1 MVTALVTLIVTLLVI
16 AGFYF
21 FRNIKM
27 KAAVMFLVFWM
38 IVATGCVLFTMPTMH
53 KEFAINVVEYLIKIN
68 DDGSLSTTK
77 KTTQTIIQRQQ
88 QTTRGVNRQ

>member
-1 MVTALVTLIVTLLVI
+1 MVTAIVTLILSLLVI
-16 AGFYF
+16 AGFYS

-53 KEFAINVVEYLIKIN
+53 KQFAINVVEYLIKIN

-88 QTTRGVNRQ
+88 RATRGVSQQ